1 MSSLLNLRVQLS
13 QNFLRDSHLVA
24 ILLDRFDLGSD
35 SHVYEIGAGEGIIT
49 EQLAQRY
56 KRVIGIEKDER
67 LADRL
72 RRRFS
77 NYPHVTILSG
87 DFLRMPLPHGP
98 YKVFANIPFNI
109 TSAIVA
115 RLIGEGRPPEEAYL
129 TMQKEAAEMYLGKP
143 HETLRTVLM
152 KPWFEPELVYRFR
165 RGDFVPAPR
174 VDVVM
179 LRLRKRGPPLISR
192 TDRQAFRDFVAYM
205 FTQWQP
211 QGANPL
217 NDLFTRRE
225 RRFIERELNFT
236 LESRPTELSIEQ
248 WLGLFGHLKRVGALR
263 TYQLL
268 SGSERRLLQ
277 QQKGLQKIHRTR
289 TVGRKM

>member
-24 ILLDRFDLGSD
+24 TLLDRFDLGSD

-152 KPWFEPELVYRFR
+152 
-165 RGDFVPAPR
+165 
-174 VDVVM
+174 
-179 LRLRKRGPPLISR
+179 
-192 TDRQAFRDFVAYM
+192 
-205 FTQWQP
+205 
-211 QGANPL
+211 
-217 NDLFTRRE
+217 
-225 RRFIERELNFT
+225 
-236 LESRPTELSIEQ
+236 
-248 WLGLFGHLKRVGALR
+248 
-263 TYQLL
+263 
-268 SGSERRLLQ
+268 
-277 QQKGLQKIHRTR
+277 
-289 TVGRKM
+289 